1 MIEMSFKFFSWL
13 IFEHLNHSSMNIY
26 LKKKKKRR
34 HIVTKGCNEI
44 SEFRQFFLF
53 GKRDRAVSPA

>member
-13 IFEHLNHSSMNIY
+13 IFEHLNCSSMNIY

-53 GKRDRAVSPA
+53 